1 MIVKTSQALVSS
13 SSVHQVV
20 CLRSPLPSSRPL
32 PSPVRVMLPGCP
44 PPTPTPSTAGVWPPE
59 AETLEIS
66 YIQTGPTLDTRV
78 QQFGIDSAS
87 IYYIRI
93 QRSCLVPSLVVT
105 TNRSLVMVL
114 WTSVPIAGEDNFF
127 KGACRSPI
135 IVYIHIIHDCI
146 YRCKG

>member
-20 CLRSPLPSSRPL
+20 CLGHPPL

-44 PPTPTPSTAGVWPPE
+44 TPPPTPSTAGVWLPE

-87 IYYIRI
+87 IYYIQI
-93 QRSCLVPSLVVT
+93 QSSCHKIS
-105 TNRSLVMVL
+105 
-114 WTSVPIAGEDNFF
+114 AF
-127 KGACRSPI
+127 
-135 IVYIHIIHDCI
+135 
-146 YRCKG
+146 